1 MRPDEGVL
9 VSYENNNWLV
19 TETGRHDIDLS
30 DRALTSAVGIPV
42 TSKATPISEGLF
54 NALPN
59 AGPWRLPDIPRFGEP
74 NTVGLPPNLVIGA
87 VFKALTEDGEQHFV
101 VLPDGVARINGT
113 TAAALRATN
122 SFGLISPP
130 SVEASVV
137 ARIAEQVFASPL
149 PDEPLEILLRE
160 DAPTLCWAWQREPG
174 DQAPKT
180 TVITGRHLP
189 IAPSALTTGIDQ
201 IGGDATVYIDGGKYI
216 RLQSPDP
223 RYGESLYYIDPQGVR
238 YGLPDEKTGGTLGLN
253 APVTAPWQVV
263 SLLVDGPV
271 LSKQAALVEHDTL
284 PADPNPRKIAD
295 GNAAQTR
302 DGQHRRRRMT
312 TKKFTPIIKRGPRLT
327 PGEINVTPPDDLGV
341 EIPPSGIQKALPW
354 VMGGGMLGMIVIM
367 IFTGIRQLSP
377 YMLMMPLMMV
387 MATVGFMAG
396 GGPGGKRVPE
406 INADRKEY
414 LRYLAGLRTRV
425 TSSAAAQVTFFNYHA
440 PHPDDLLS
448 IIGTN
453 RQWSRP
459 ANADFY
465 AAVRIGLGAEPAV
478 DRLLKP
484 AVGGELAGPQ
494 GAPQPH
500 LEPVSHM
507 WVTKFL
513 RTHGLI
519 HDCPKLVQLRTFPT
533 IAVGGEP
540 DGAAGLL
547 TAMICHLAVFHPPDL
562 LQIRVLT
569 DNPEDPNWAWLKWL
583 PHVQHQTD
591 TDAAGPTRLVFTR
604 PDGLSDLTARGPH
617 TPDATPSGPYV
628 VVIDLSGG
636 KAGFPVDGRAGV
648 TVITLGNHRGSAY
661 RIRVD
666 ADGTADDRLPN
677 QTFRLVTS
685 VSDRMSPE
693 QATRVARKLAGWSIT
708 GTIIDKSVRVQK
720 KVATEWHQ
728 LVGAQAI
735 EEVTPSR
742 WRMFTDTDRDRLRI
756 PFGHELKTGDIMYLD
771 IKEGAEFGAGPHGM
785 LIGTTGS
792 GKSEFLRTLI
802 LSLAATHH
810 PDQVNLLLTDFKG
823 GSTFLGMEKLP
834 HTAAVVTN
842 MEEEAELV
850 SRMGE
855 VLTGELD
862 RRQSILRQAGIQV
875 GAAGALSGVAEYEK
889 HRERGADLPPLPTL
903 FVVVDEFAEL
913 LQNHPDFIALFDRI
927 CRVGR
932 SLRVHLLLA
941 TQSLNTGGV
950 RIDKL
955 EPNLTYRIAL
965 RTTSSAE
972 SKAVIGTPE
981 AQYITNK
988 ESGVGFLR
996 VGMEDPVKFHS
1007 VYTGVNYVPTAP
1019 VQEDG
1024 EVKPRSQGPDG
1035 LRIHQFTAA
1044 PIFDTAVTS

>member
-1 MRPDEGVL
+1 
-9 VSYENNNWLV
+9 
-19 TETGRHDIDLS
+19 
-30 DRALTSAVGIPV
+30 
-42 TSKATPISEGLF
+42 
-54 NALPN
+54 
-59 AGPWRLPDIPRFGEP
+59 
-74 NTVGLPPNLVIGA
+74 
-87 VFKALTEDGEQHFV
+87 
-101 VLPDGVARINGT
+101 
-113 TAAALRATN
+113 
-122 SFGLISPP
+122 
-130 SVEASVV
+130 
-137 ARIAEQVFASPL
+137 
-149 PDEPLEILLRE
+149 
-160 DAPTLCWAWQREPG
+160 
-174 DQAPKT
+174 
-180 TVITGRHLP
+180 
-189 IAPSALTTGIDQ
+189 
-201 IGGDATVYIDGGKYI
+201 
-216 RLQSPDP
+216 
-223 RYGESLYYIDPQGVR
+223 
-238 YGLPDEKTGGTLGLN
+238 
-253 APVTAPWQVV
+253 
-263 SLLVDGPV
+263 
-271 LSKQAALVEHDTL
+271 
-284 PADPNPRKIAD
+284 
-295 GNAAQTR
+295 
-302 DGQHRRRRMT
+302 MT

-341 EIPPSGIQKALPW
+341 EIPPSGMQKALPW
-354 VMGGGMLGMIVIM
+354 VMGGGMLGMIAIM

-465 AAVRIGLGAEPAV
+465 AATRIGLGAEPAV

-533 IAVGGEP
+533 IAVGGDP
-540 DGAAGLL
+540 DGAAGPADGDDLSPRGVPSAGPAADPGAHRQPRGSEL
-547 TAMICHLAVFHPPDL
+547 GVAQVVAARAAPDRHRCRRPDPSGVHPA
-562 LQIRVLT
+562 RR
-569 DNPEDPNWAWLKWL
+569 PERSDRPRPAHRRRRRRAARTSSSSTS
-583 PHVQHQTD
+583 P
-591 TDAAGPTRLVFTR
+591 AAGPDSRSTAGPASPSSRSVITAGRRTGSGWTPTAPPTTGCPTRRSAWWPRCR
-604 PDGLSDLTARGPH
+604 PDDTGAGRRASPASWPAGRSPGRSSTRACGYRRRSP
-617 TPDATPSGPYV
+617 PSG
-628 VVIDLSGG
+628 
-636 KAGFPVDGRAGV
+636 
-648 TVITLGNHRGSAY
+648 
-661 RIRVD
+661 
-666 ADGTADDRLPN
+666 
-677 QTFRLVTS
+677 
-685 VSDRMSPE
+685 
-693 QATRVARKLAGWSIT
+693 TR
-708 GTIIDKSVRVQK
+708 
-720 KVATEWHQ
+720 
-728 LVGAQAI
+728 LVGAQTI

-756 PFGHELKTGDIMYLD
+756 PFGHELKTGDIMHLD

-996 VGMEDPVKFHS
+996 VGMEDPVKFQS
-1007 VYTGVNYVPTAP
+1007 VYTGNQLRAARCSRRRTATSSRGTPAPKPQSCAIRP
-1019 VQEDG
+1019 VHGGARSCDASG
-1024 EVKPRSQGPDG
+1024 DRGMTHRIRTAGAARGRPRPADH
-1035 LRIHQFTAA
+1035 R
-1044 PIFDTAVTS
+1044 

>member
-1 MRPDEGVL
+1 
-9 VSYENNNWLV
+9 
-19 TETGRHDIDLS
+19 
-30 DRALTSAVGIPV
+30 
-42 TSKATPISEGLF
+42 
-54 NALPN
+54 
-59 AGPWRLPDIPRFGEP
+59 
-74 NTVGLPPNLVIGA
+74 
-87 VFKALTEDGEQHFV
+87 
-101 VLPDGVARINGT
+101 
-113 TAAALRATN
+113 
-122 SFGLISPP
+122 
-130 SVEASVV
+130 
-137 ARIAEQVFASPL
+137 
-149 PDEPLEILLRE
+149 
-160 DAPTLCWAWQREPG
+160 
-174 DQAPKT
+174 
-180 TVITGRHLP
+180 
-189 IAPSALTTGIDQ
+189 
-201 IGGDATVYIDGGKYI
+201 
-216 RLQSPDP
+216 
-223 RYGESLYYIDPQGVR
+223 
-238 YGLPDEKTGGTLGLN
+238 
-253 APVTAPWQVV
+253 
-263 SLLVDGPV
+263 
-271 LSKQAALVEHDTL
+271 
-284 PADPNPRKIAD
+284 
-295 GNAAQTR
+295 
-302 DGQHRRRRMT
+302 MT
-312 TKKFTPIIKRGPRLT
+312 TRKFTPIIKRGPRLT

-341 EIPPSGIQKALPW
+341 EIPPSGVQKILPY
-354 VMGGGMLGMIVIM
+354 VMGGGMLGMIAIM

-387 MATVGFMAG
+387 MGTVGFMAG
-396 GGPGGKRVPE
+396 GGPSGKKVPE

-425 TSSAAAQVTFFNYHA
+425 TSSAAAQVAFFNYHA

-448 IIGTN
+448 IIGSN
-453 RQWSRP
+453 RQWSR
-459 ANADFY
+459 ASNADFF
-465 AAVRIGLGAEPAV
+465 AAARIGTGMEAAV

-484 AVGGELAGPQ
+484 NVGGELAGPQ
-494 GAPQPH
+494 AAPQPH

-519 HDCPKLVQLRTFPT
+519 HDCPKLVQLRTFAT
-533 IAVGGEP
+533 IAVGGDLP
-540 DGAAGLL
+540 GAAALL
-547 TAMICHLAVFHPPDL
+547 RAMICHLAVFHPPDL

-569 DNPEDPNWAWLKWL
+569 DDPEDPDWAWLKWL
-583 PHVQHQTD
+583 PHVQHQAD
-591 TDAAGPTRLVFTR
+591 TDAAGAIRLVFTR

-617 TPDATPSGPYV
+617 SADSAPAGPYV
-628 VVIDLSGG
+628 VVIDLTGG
-636 KAGFPVDGRAGV
+636 RAGFPVDGRAGV
-648 TVITLGNHRGSAY
+648 TVITLGNHRSAY
-661 RIRVD
+661 RIRVA

-677 QTFRLVTS
+677 LNFRLVTS
-685 VSDRMSPE
+685 TSDRMTPG
-693 QATRVARKLAGWSIT
+693 QAARIARKLAGWSIT
-708 GTIIDKSVRVQK
+708 GTIIDKTTRVQK

-728 LVGAQAI
+728 LVGAQSV
-735 EEVTPSR
+735 EEVTPNR
-742 WRMFTDTDRDRLRI
+742 WRMFTDLDRDRLRI
-756 PFGHELKTGDIMYLD
+756 PFGHELKTGEIQYLD

-855 VLTGELD
+855 VLSGELD

-889 HRERGADLPPLPTL
+889 HRERGADLAPLPTL

-913 LQNHPDFIALFDRI
+913 LQNHPDFIQLFDRI

-981 AQYITNK
+981 AQYITNA

-996 VGMEDPVKFHS
+996 VGMEDPVKFRS
-1007 VYTGVNYVPTAP
+1007 VFTGTNYVPPSLDSDVVATPKHTAQSP
-1019 VQEDG
+1019 M
-1024 EVKPRSQGPDG
+1024 
-1035 LRIHQFTAA
+1035 RIRPFTAT
-1044 PIFDTAVTS
+1044 PIPEPVI

>member
-1 MRPDEGVL
+1 
-9 VSYENNNWLV
+9 
-19 TETGRHDIDLS
+19 
-30 DRALTSAVGIPV
+30 
-42 TSKATPISEGLF
+42 
-54 NALPN
+54 
-59 AGPWRLPDIPRFGEP
+59 
-74 NTVGLPPNLVIGA
+74 
-87 VFKALTEDGEQHFV
+87 
-101 VLPDGVARINGT
+101 
-113 TAAALRATN
+113 
-122 SFGLISPP
+122 
-130 SVEASVV
+130 
-137 ARIAEQVFASPL
+137 
-149 PDEPLEILLRE
+149 
-160 DAPTLCWAWQREPG
+160 
-174 DQAPKT
+174 
-180 TVITGRHLP
+180 
-189 IAPSALTTGIDQ
+189 
-201 IGGDATVYIDGGKYI
+201 
-216 RLQSPDP
+216 
-223 RYGESLYYIDPQGVR
+223 
-238 YGLPDEKTGGTLGLN
+238 
-253 APVTAPWQVV
+253 
-263 SLLVDGPV
+263 
-271 LSKQAALVEHDTL
+271 
-284 PADPNPRKIAD
+284 
-295 GNAAQTR
+295 
-302 DGQHRRRRMT
+302 MT
-312 TKKFTPIIKRGPRLT
+312 TRKFTPTIKRGPRLT
-327 PGEINVTPPDDLGV
+327 PGEINVVPPDDLGV

-354 VMGGGMLGMIVIM
+354 VMGGGMLGMIAIM
-367 IFTGIRQLSP
+367 IFTGVRQLSP
-377 YMLMMPLMMV
+377 YMLMMPLMMI

-414 LRYLAGLRTRV
+414 LRYLMGLRTRV
-425 TSSAAAQVTFFNYHA
+425 TASAAAQVTFFNYHA
-440 PHPDDLLS
+440 PHPGDLLS
-448 IIGTN
+448 IVGTH
-453 RQWSRP
+453 RQWSRA
-459 ANADFY
+459 ANSDFY
-465 AAVRIGLGAEPAV
+465 AATRIGIGAEPAV

-484 AVGGELAGPQ
+484 AGGELIGPDA
-494 GAPQPH
+494 APQPH

-519 HDCPKLVQLRTFPT
+519 HDCPKLVLLRTFPT
-533 IAVGGEP
+533 IAIGGDP
-540 DGAAGLL
+540 RGAAALL
-547 TAMICHLAVFHPPDL
+547 RAVICHLAVFHPPDL

-569 DNPEDPNWAWLKWL
+569 DNPEDPEWSWIKWL
-583 PHVQHQTD
+583 PHVQHRTD
-591 TDAAGPTRLVFTR
+591 TDAAGTTRLIFTR
-604 PDGLSDLTARGPH
+604 TEGLSDLAARGPH
-617 TPDATPSGPYV
+617 TPDASPGGPYV
-628 VVIDLSGG
+628 VVVDLTNGR
-636 KAGFPVDGRAGV
+636 AGFPIDGRAGV
-648 TVITLGNHRGSAY
+648 AVITLGNHRSAY
-661 RIRVD
+661 RIRVNE
-666 ADGTADDRLPN
+666 DGSAEDRLPN
-677 QTFRLVTS
+677 QQFRLVTS
-685 VSDRMSPE
+685 VSDGMSPQ
-693 QATRVARKLAGWSIT
+693 QAARVARKLAGWSIT
-708 GTIIDKSVRVQK
+708 GTIIDKNTRVQK

-728 LVGAQAI
+728 LVGANSV
-735 EEVTPSR
+735 EEVTPGR

-756 PFGHELKTGDIMYLD
+756 PFGHELKTGDVMCLD

-855 VLTGELD
+855 VLSGELD
-862 RRQSILRQAGIQV
+862 RRQSILRQAGMQV

-1007 VYTGVNYVPTAP
+1007 CFTGVNYVGSDERSTEQEQVTPTARP
-1019 VQEDG
+1019 GQ
-1024 EVKPRSQGPDG
+1024 RM
-1035 LRIHQFTAA
+1035 RIHRFTAA
-1044 PIFDTAVTS
+1044 PIGDSAGVS

>member
-1 MRPDEGVL
+1 
-9 VSYENNNWLV
+9 
-19 TETGRHDIDLS
+19 
-30 DRALTSAVGIPV
+30 
-42 TSKATPISEGLF
+42 
-54 NALPN
+54 
-59 AGPWRLPDIPRFGEP
+59 
-74 NTVGLPPNLVIGA
+74 
-87 VFKALTEDGEQHFV
+87 
-101 VLPDGVARINGT
+101 
-113 TAAALRATN
+113 
-122 SFGLISPP
+122 
-130 SVEASVV
+130 
-137 ARIAEQVFASPL
+137 
-149 PDEPLEILLRE
+149 
-160 DAPTLCWAWQREPG
+160 
-174 DQAPKT
+174 
-180 TVITGRHLP
+180 
-189 IAPSALTTGIDQ
+189 
-201 IGGDATVYIDGGKYI
+201 
-216 RLQSPDP
+216 
-223 RYGESLYYIDPQGVR
+223 
-238 YGLPDEKTGGTLGLN
+238 
-253 APVTAPWQVV
+253 
-263 SLLVDGPV
+263 
-271 LSKQAALVEHDTL
+271 
-284 PADPNPRKIAD
+284 
-295 GNAAQTR
+295 
-302 DGQHRRRRMT
+302 MT
-312 TKKFTPIIKRGPRLT
+312 TRKFTPIIKRGPRLT

-354 VMGGGMLGMIVIM
+354 VMGGGIVGMLAIM
-367 IFTGIRQLSP
+367 LFTGIRQLSP

-414 LRYLAGLRTRV
+414 LRYLSGLRTRV
-425 TSSAAAQVTFFNYHA
+425 TASASAQVAFFNYYA

-453 RQWSRP
+453 RQWSRQT
-459 ANADFY
+459 NADFY
-465 AAVRIGLGAEPAV
+465 GATRVGLGSEPAV

-494 GAPQPH
+494 AAPQPH

-513 RTHGLI
+513 RTHGLV

-533 IAVGGEP
+533 IAVGGDPE
-540 DGAAGLL
+540 GAAGLL

-569 DNPEDPNWAWLKWL
+569 ENPEDPNWAWLKWL
-583 PHVQHQTD
+583 PHVQHQTEA
-591 TDAAGPTRLVFTR
+591 DAAGATRLVFTR
-604 PDGLSDLTARGPH
+604 SDGLADLTARGPH
-617 TPDATPSGPYV
+617 TADAMPTGPYV
-628 VVIDLSGG
+628 VVVDLTGG
-636 KAGFPVDGRAGV
+636 GAGFPVDGRAGV
-648 TVITLGNHRGSAY
+648 TVLTLGNHKSAY
-661 RIRVD
+661 RIRVA

-677 QTFRLVTS
+677 MSFRLVTNT
-685 VSDRMSPE
+685 VDRMTPS
-693 QATRVARKLAGWSIT
+693 QAGRIARKLAGWSIT
-708 GTIIDKSVRVQK
+708 GTIIDKSTRVQK

-728 LVGAQAI
+728 IVGAQTI
-735 EEVTPSR
+735 EDVTPNR
-742 WRMFTDTDRDRLRI
+742 WRMFTDTDRDRLKV

-850 SRMGE
+850 GRMGE

-862 RRQSILRQAGIQV
+862 RRQSILRQAGVQI

-889 HRERGADLPPLPTL
+889 FRERGADLPPLPTL

-913 LQNHPDFIALFDRI
+913 LQNHPDFIQLFDRI

-941 TQSLNTGGV
+941 TQSLNTGGA

-988 ESGVGFLR
+988 ETGVGFLR
-996 VGMEDPVKFHS
+996 VGMEDPVKFQT
-1007 VYTGVNYVPTAP
+1007 VYTGTPYVPTDPNAGQDVAAP
-1019 VQEDG
+1019 
-1024 EVKPRSQGPDG
+1024 KPVAQRI
-1035 LRIHQFTAA
+1035 RIHQFTAA
-1044 PIFDTAVTS
+1044 PIAEAVPQ

>member
-1 MRPDEGVL
+1 
-9 VSYENNNWLV
+9 
-19 TETGRHDIDLS
+19 
-30 DRALTSAVGIPV
+30 
-42 TSKATPISEGLF
+42 
-54 NALPN
+54 
-59 AGPWRLPDIPRFGEP
+59 
-74 NTVGLPPNLVIGA
+74 
-87 VFKALTEDGEQHFV
+87 
-101 VLPDGVARINGT
+101 
-113 TAAALRATN
+113 
-122 SFGLISPP
+122 
-130 SVEASVV
+130 
-137 ARIAEQVFASPL
+137 
-149 PDEPLEILLRE
+149 
-160 DAPTLCWAWQREPG
+160 
-174 DQAPKT
+174 
-180 TVITGRHLP
+180 
-189 IAPSALTTGIDQ
+189 
-201 IGGDATVYIDGGKYI
+201 
-216 RLQSPDP
+216 
-223 RYGESLYYIDPQGVR
+223 
-238 YGLPDEKTGGTLGLN
+238 
-253 APVTAPWQVV
+253 
-263 SLLVDGPV
+263 
-271 LSKQAALVEHDTL
+271 
-284 PADPNPRKIAD
+284 
-295 GNAAQTR
+295 
-302 DGQHRRRRMT
+302 MT
-312 TKKFTPIIKRGPRLT
+312 TKKFTPTIRRGPRLT
-327 PGEINVTPPDDLGV
+327 PGEINVTPPDDLGI
-341 EIPPSGIQKALPW
+341 EIPPSGLQKALPY
-354 VMGGGMLGMIVIM
+354 VMGGGMLGMLAIM

-387 MATVGFMAG
+387 MGTVGFMAG
-396 GGPGGKRVPE
+396 GGPGGKKVPE

-414 LRYLAGLRTRV
+414 LRYLAGLRSRV
-425 TSSAAAQVTFFNYHA
+425 TTSATAQVAFFGYHA
-440 PHPDDLLS
+440 PHPGDLLS
-448 IIGTN
+448 LVGTN

-459 ANADFY
+459 ANGDFF
-465 AAVRIGLGAEPAV
+465 AATRIGIGAEPAV

-494 GAPQPH
+494 GAPQAH

-507 WVTKFL
+507 WLIKFL

-519 HDCPKLVQLRTFPT
+519 HDCPKLVQLRTFST
-533 IAVGGEP
+533 IAVGGDAER
-540 DGAAGLL
+540 AAGLL
-547 TAMICHLAVFHPPDL
+547 TAMLCHLAVLHPPDL

-569 DNPEDPNWAWLKWL
+569 DTPEDPTWAWLKWL
-583 PHVQHQTD
+583 PHAQHQTD
-591 TDAAGPTRLVFTR
+591 TDVAGPTRLVFTR

-617 TPDATPSGPYV
+617 TADAAPAGAYV
-628 VVIDLSGG
+628 VVVDLTGG
-636 KAGFPVDGRAGV
+636 RAGFPVDGRAGV

-661 RIRVD
+661 KIKVD
-666 ADGTADDRLPN
+666 ADGSAEDKLAQQGWRQVVRMADSMTPA
-677 QTFRLVTS
+677 
-685 VSDRMSPE
+685 
-693 QATRVARKLAGWSIT
+693 QANRIARKLAGWSIT
-708 GTIIDKSVRVQK
+708 GTIIDKTTRVQK

-728 LVGAQAI
+728 LVGAQTV
-735 EEVTPSR
+735 EEVTPAR
-742 WRMFTDTDRDRLRI
+742 WRMFTDLDRDRLRI
-756 PFGHELKTGDIMYLD
+756 PFGHELKTGDIMHLD

-823 GSTFLGMEKLP
+823 GSTFLGTEKLP

-889 HRERGADLPPLPTL
+889 HRERGADLAPLPTL

-913 LQNHPDFIALFDRI
+913 LQNHPDFIQLFDRI

-1007 VYTGVNYVPTAP
+1007 VYTGTNYVPTVLEGVDDSAP
-1019 VQEDG
+1019 RVQPKRQ
-1024 EVKPRSQGPDG
+1024 VV
-1035 LRIHQFTAA
+1035 RIQPFTAA
-1044 PIFDTAVTS
+1044 PLLDAGASS

>member
-1 MRPDEGVL
+1 
-9 VSYENNNWLV
+9 
-19 TETGRHDIDLS
+19 
-30 DRALTSAVGIPV
+30 
-42 TSKATPISEGLF
+42 
-54 NALPN
+54 
-59 AGPWRLPDIPRFGEP
+59 
-74 NTVGLPPNLVIGA
+74 
-87 VFKALTEDGEQHFV
+87 
-101 VLPDGVARINGT
+101 
-113 TAAALRATN
+113 
-122 SFGLISPP
+122 
-130 SVEASVV
+130 
-137 ARIAEQVFASPL
+137 
-149 PDEPLEILLRE
+149 
-160 DAPTLCWAWQREPG
+160 
-174 DQAPKT
+174 
-180 TVITGRHLP
+180 
-189 IAPSALTTGIDQ
+189 
-201 IGGDATVYIDGGKYI
+201 
-216 RLQSPDP
+216 
-223 RYGESLYYIDPQGVR
+223 
-238 YGLPDEKTGGTLGLN
+238 
-253 APVTAPWQVV
+253 
-263 SLLVDGPV
+263 
-271 LSKQAALVEHDTL
+271 
-284 PADPNPRKIAD
+284 
-295 GNAAQTR
+295 
-302 DGQHRRRRMT
+302 
-312 TKKFTPIIKRGPRLT
+312 
-327 PGEINVTPPDDLGV
+327 
-341 EIPPSGIQKALPW
+341 
-354 VMGGGMLGMIVIM
+354 
-367 IFTGIRQLSP
+367 
-377 YMLMMPLMMV
+377 
-387 MATVGFMAG
+387 
-396 GGPGGKRVPE
+396 
-406 INADRKEY
+406 
-414 LRYLAGLRTRV
+414 
-425 TSSAAAQVTFFNYHA
+425 
-440 PHPDDLLS
+440 
-448 IIGTN
+448 
-453 RQWSRP
+453 
-459 ANADFY
+459 
-465 AAVRIGLGAEPAV
+465 
-478 DRLLKP
+478 
-484 AVGGELAGPQ
+484 
-494 GAPQPH
+494 
-500 LEPVSHM
+500 
-507 WVTKFL
+507 
-513 RTHGLI
+513 
-519 HDCPKLVQLRTFPT
+519 
-533 IAVGGEP
+533 
-540 DGAAGLL
+540 
-547 TAMICHLAVFHPPDL
+547 MICHLAVFHPPDL

-591 TDAAGPTRLVFTR
+591 TDAAGATRLVFTR

-617 TPDATPSGPYV
+617 TADSAPSGPYV
-628 VVIDLSGG
+628 VVIDLTGG
-636 KAGFPVDGRAGV
+636 RAGFPVDGRAGV

-666 ADGTADDRLPN
+666 ADGSADDRLPN
-677 QTFRLVTS
+677 QTFRLVTTAA
-685 VSDRMSPE
+685 DRMTPA

-728 LVGAQAI
+728 LVGAQTV

-756 PFGHELKTGDIMYLD
+756 PFGHELKTGDIMHLD

-862 RRQSILRQAGIQV
+862 RRQSILRQAGMQV

-913 LQNHPDFIALFDRI
+913 LQNHPDFIGLFDRI

-1007 VYTGVNYVPTAP
+1007 VYTGVNYVPSRRAIRTTARSSP
-1019 VQEDG
+1019 RTHGAESSCG
-1024 EVKPRSQGPDG
+1024 SASSRRPRSID
-1035 LRIHQFTAA
+1035 A
-1044 PIFDTAVTS
+1044 TAVTSSMTTCRIRTACAARGRPRPADHRRDPRVPNVVAAVDRSDAGQRTRRARPPAAAAAVRPGNHGRAASAPPGSLGHRRVGGRRQHRRRRRPADRQVDVPADAGAVGRGHAHPEAGSVLLRRPRRRRPDVPRGPAARRRRRDPFRTRPGQPRRRRNESRSAPT

>member
-1 MRPDEGVL
+1 
-9 VSYENNNWLV
+9 
-19 TETGRHDIDLS
+19 
-30 DRALTSAVGIPV
+30 
-42 TSKATPISEGLF
+42 
-54 NALPN
+54 
-59 AGPWRLPDIPRFGEP
+59 
-74 NTVGLPPNLVIGA
+74 
-87 VFKALTEDGEQHFV
+87 
-101 VLPDGVARINGT
+101 
-113 TAAALRATN
+113 
-122 SFGLISPP
+122 
-130 SVEASVV
+130 
-137 ARIAEQVFASPL
+137 
-149 PDEPLEILLRE
+149 
-160 DAPTLCWAWQREPG
+160 
-174 DQAPKT
+174 
-180 TVITGRHLP
+180 
-189 IAPSALTTGIDQ
+189 
-201 IGGDATVYIDGGKYI
+201 
-216 RLQSPDP
+216 
-223 RYGESLYYIDPQGVR
+223 
-238 YGLPDEKTGGTLGLN
+238 
-253 APVTAPWQVV
+253 
-263 SLLVDGPV
+263 
-271 LSKQAALVEHDTL
+271 
-284 PADPNPRKIAD
+284 
-295 GNAAQTR
+295 
-302 DGQHRRRRMT
+302 MT
-312 TKKFTPIIKRGPRLT
+312 TKKFTPTIKRGPRLT
-327 PGEINVTPPDDLGV
+327 PGEITVTPPDDLGV
-341 EIPPSGIQKALPW
+341 EIPASGIQRALPW
-354 VMGGGMLGMIVIM
+354 VMGGCMLGMISIM
-367 IFTGIRQLSP
+367 IFTGVRQLSP

-387 MATVGFMAG
+387 MGTVGFMAG
-396 GGPGGKRVPE
+396 GGSGGKKVPE

-448 IIGTN
+448 IIGTS
-453 RQWSRP
+453 RQWSRQS
-459 ANADFY
+459 ASDFY
-465 AAVRIGLGAEPAV
+465 AATRIGLGAEAAV

-484 AVGGELAGPQ
+484 SVTGDLAGPQ
-494 GAPQPH
+494 AAPQPH

-519 HDCPKLVQLRTFPT
+519 HDCPKLLQLRTFST
-533 IAVGGEP
+533 IAIGGDEE
-540 DGAAGLL
+540 GSAGLL

-562 LQIRVLT
+562 LQMRVLI
-569 DNPEDPNWAWLKWL
+569 DNPEDPKWSWLKWL
-583 PHVQHQTD
+583 PHVQHQSD
-591 TDAAGPTRLVFTR
+591 TDAAGPTRMVFTR

-617 TPDATPSGPYV
+617 TPDAAPSGPYV
-628 VVIDLSGG
+628 VVIDLTGG
-636 KAGFPVDGRAGV
+636 RAGFPVDGRAGV
-648 TVITLGNHRGSAY
+648 TVLTLGNHRGSMY
-661 RIRVD
+661 RIRVA
-666 ADGTADDRLPN
+666 ADGTADDKLPN
-677 QTFRLVTS
+677 LAWRLITTS
-685 VSDRMSPE
+685 TDAMTPA
-693 QATRVARKLAGWSIT
+693 QAGRVARKLAGWSIT
-708 GTIIDKSVRVQK
+708 GTIIDKNVRVQK

-728 LVGAQAI
+728 LVGAQTI
-735 EEVTPSR
+735 EEVTPAR
-742 WRMFTDTDRDRLRI
+742 WRMYTDTDRDRLRI
-756 PFGHELKTGDIMYLD
+756 PFGHELKSGDIMYLD

-889 HRERGADLPPLPTL
+889 HRERGADLAPLPTL

-913 LQNHPDFIALFDRI
+913 LQNHPDFIGLFDRI

-1007 VYTGVNYVPTAP
+1007 VYTGTPYAPTAP
-1019 VQEDG
+1019 KQDDG
-1024 EVKPRSQGPDG
+1024 EVKPRAAAQNG
-1035 LRIHQFTAA
+1035 LRIHRFTAA
-1044 PIFDTAVTS
+1044 PVLDATAVTS

>member
-1 MRPDEGVL
+1 
-9 VSYENNNWLV
+9 
-19 TETGRHDIDLS
+19 
-30 DRALTSAVGIPV
+30 
-42 TSKATPISEGLF
+42 
-54 NALPN
+54 
-59 AGPWRLPDIPRFGEP
+59 
-74 NTVGLPPNLVIGA
+74 
-87 VFKALTEDGEQHFV
+87 
-101 VLPDGVARINGT
+101 
-113 TAAALRATN
+113 
-122 SFGLISPP
+122 
-130 SVEASVV
+130 
-137 ARIAEQVFASPL
+137 
-149 PDEPLEILLRE
+149 
-160 DAPTLCWAWQREPG
+160 
-174 DQAPKT
+174 
-180 TVITGRHLP
+180 
-189 IAPSALTTGIDQ
+189 
-201 IGGDATVYIDGGKYI
+201 
-216 RLQSPDP
+216 
-223 RYGESLYYIDPQGVR
+223 
-238 YGLPDEKTGGTLGLN
+238 
-253 APVTAPWQVV
+253 
-263 SLLVDGPV
+263 
-271 LSKQAALVEHDTL
+271 
-284 PADPNPRKIAD
+284 
-295 GNAAQTR
+295 
-302 DGQHRRRRMT
+302 MT
-312 TKKFTPIIKRGPRLT
+312 TRKFTPIIKRGPRLS
-327 PGEINVTPPDDLGV
+327 PGEINVTPPDDLGI
-341 EIPPSGIQKALPW
+341 EIPPSGIQKVLPY
-354 VMGGGMLGMIVIM
+354 VMGGGMVGMIAIM

-387 MATVGFMAG
+387 MGTVGFMAG
-396 GGPGGKRVPE
+396 GGPGGKKVPE

-425 TSSAAAQVTFFNYHA
+425 TASAAAQVTFYNYHA

-453 RQWSRP
+453 RQWSRTS
-459 ANADFY
+459 NADFY
-465 AAVRIGLGAEPAV
+465 AATRIGTGSEAAV

-484 AVGGELAGPQ
+484 SAGSDLAGPQ
-494 GAPQPH
+494 AAPQPH

-507 WVTKFL
+507 WLTKFL

-533 IAVGGEP
+533 IAIGG
-540 DGAAGLL
+540 DTAGSAGLL
-547 TAMICHLAVFHPPDL
+547 AAMICHLAVFHPPDL

-569 DNPEDPNWAWLKWL
+569 DNPEDPDWAWLKWL

-591 TDAAGPTRLVFTR
+591 TDAAGATRLVFTR
-604 PDGLSDLTARGPH
+604 TDGLADLTARGPH
-617 TPDATPSGPYV
+617 TADSAPSGPYV
-628 VVIDLSGG
+628 VVIDLTGG
-636 KAGFPVDGRAGV
+636 RAGFPVDGRAGV
-648 TVITLGNHRGSAY
+648 TVITLGNHRSSY
-661 RIRVD
+661 RVRVD

-677 QTFRLVTS
+677 LNFRLVTS
-685 VSDRMSPE
+685 TTDGMTPT
-693 QATRVARKLAGWSIT
+693 QAGRIARKLAGWSIT
-708 GTIIDKSVRVQK
+708 GTIIDKSTRVQK
-720 KVATEWHQ
+720 KVSTEWHQ
-728 LVGAQAI
+728 LVGAQTV
-735 EEVTPSR
+735 EEVTPNR
-742 WRMFTDTDRDRLRI
+742 WRMYTDLDRDRLRI
-756 PFGHELKTGDIMYLD
+756 PFGHELKTGEIQYLD

-855 VLTGELD
+855 VLSGELD

-913 LQNHPDFIALFDRI
+913 LQNHPDFIQLFDRI

-1007 VYTGVNYVPTAP
+1007 VYTGTNYVPPAVDSDLGDSTPKHAAQSP
-1019 VQEDG
+1019 
-1024 EVKPRSQGPDG
+1024 
-1035 LRIHQFTAA
+1035 LRIRPFTASPVA
-1044 PIFDTAVTS
+1044 EAMTV

>member
-1 MRPDEGVL
+1 
-9 VSYENNNWLV
+9 
-19 TETGRHDIDLS
+19 
-30 DRALTSAVGIPV
+30 
-42 TSKATPISEGLF
+42 
-54 NALPN
+54 
-59 AGPWRLPDIPRFGEP
+59 
-74 NTVGLPPNLVIGA
+74 
-87 VFKALTEDGEQHFV
+87 
-101 VLPDGVARINGT
+101 
-113 TAAALRATN
+113 
-122 SFGLISPP
+122 
-130 SVEASVV
+130 
-137 ARIAEQVFASPL
+137 
-149 PDEPLEILLRE
+149 
-160 DAPTLCWAWQREPG
+160 
-174 DQAPKT
+174 
-180 TVITGRHLP
+180 
-189 IAPSALTTGIDQ
+189 
-201 IGGDATVYIDGGKYI
+201 
-216 RLQSPDP
+216 
-223 RYGESLYYIDPQGVR
+223 
-238 YGLPDEKTGGTLGLN
+238 
-253 APVTAPWQVV
+253 
-263 SLLVDGPV
+263 
-271 LSKQAALVEHDTL
+271 
-284 PADPNPRKIAD
+284 
-295 GNAAQTR
+295 
-302 DGQHRRRRMT
+302 MT

-341 EIPPSGIQKALPW
+341 DIPASGIQKALPY
-354 VMGGGMLGMIVIM
+354 VMGGGMLGMIGIM
-367 IFTGIRQLSP
+367 IFTGVRQLSP

-387 MATVGFMAG
+387 MGTVGFMAG
-396 GGPGGKRVPE
+396 GGPGGKKVPE

-425 TSSAAAQVTFFNYHA
+425 TSSAAAQVAFYNHHA
-440 PHPDDLLS
+440 PHPEDLLS

-453 RQWSRP
+453 RQWSRTS
-459 ANADFY
+459 NVDFY
-465 AAVRIGLGAEPAV
+465 AATRIGTGSEAAV

-484 AVGGELAGPQ
+484 NVGGELAGPQ
-494 GAPQPH
+494 AAPQPH

-519 HDCPKLVQLRTFPT
+519 HDCPKLVQLRTFAT
-533 IAVGGEP
+533 VAIGGDL
-540 DGAAGLL
+540 DGAKGLL
-547 TAMICHLAVFHPPDL
+547 AAMVCHLAVFHPPDI

-569 DNPEDPNWAWLKWL
+569 DNPEDPEWAWLKWL

-591 TDAAGPTRLVFTR
+591 TDAAGPRRLVFTR
-604 PDGLSDLTARGPH
+604 PDGLADLTARGPH
-617 TPDATPSGPYV
+617 TADSAPSGPYV
-628 VVIDLSGG
+628 IVVDLTGG
-636 KAGFPVDGRAGV
+636 RAGFPKDGRAGV
-648 TVITLGNHRGSAY
+648 TVITLGNHRSVY
-661 RIRVD
+661 RIKVD
-666 ADGTADDRLPN
+666 ADGTAEDRLPN
-677 QTFRLVTS
+677 LNFRLVTS
-685 VSDRMSPE
+685 SSDRLTPA
-693 QATRVARKLAGWSIT
+693 QAGRIARKLAGWSIT
-708 GTIIDKSVRVQK
+708 GTIIDKNTRVQK

-728 LVGAQAI
+728 LVGAQTV

-742 WRMFTDTDRDRLRI
+742 WRMFTDLDTDRLRI

-855 VLTGELD
+855 VLSGELD

-913 LQNHPDFIALFDRI
+913 LQNHPDFIQLFDRI

-996 VGMEDPVKFHS
+996 VGMEDPVKFQS
-1007 VYTGVNYVPTAP
+1007 VFTGTNYVPPSLDSGLEMAPKHTAQSP
-1019 VQEDG
+1019 
-1024 EVKPRSQGPDG
+1024 
-1035 LRIHQFTAA
+1035 LRIRPFTAA
-1044 PIFDTAVTS
+1044 PIAEVVVGVEQ

>member
-1 MRPDEGVL
+1 
-9 VSYENNNWLV
+9 
-19 TETGRHDIDLS
+19 
-30 DRALTSAVGIPV
+30 
-42 TSKATPISEGLF
+42 
-54 NALPN
+54 
-59 AGPWRLPDIPRFGEP
+59 
-74 NTVGLPPNLVIGA
+74 
-87 VFKALTEDGEQHFV
+87 
-101 VLPDGVARINGT
+101 
-113 TAAALRATN
+113 
-122 SFGLISPP
+122 
-130 SVEASVV
+130 
-137 ARIAEQVFASPL
+137 
-149 PDEPLEILLRE
+149 
-160 DAPTLCWAWQREPG
+160 
-174 DQAPKT
+174 
-180 TVITGRHLP
+180 
-189 IAPSALTTGIDQ
+189 
-201 IGGDATVYIDGGKYI
+201 
-216 RLQSPDP
+216 
-223 RYGESLYYIDPQGVR
+223 
-238 YGLPDEKTGGTLGLN
+238 
-253 APVTAPWQVV
+253 
-263 SLLVDGPV
+263 
-271 LSKQAALVEHDTL
+271 
-284 PADPNPRKIAD
+284 
-295 GNAAQTR
+295 
-302 DGQHRRRRMT
+302 MT
-312 TKKFTPIIKRGPRLT
+312 TKKFTPTIKRGPRLT
-327 PGEINVTPPDDLGV
+327 PGEINVTPPDDLGI
-341 EIPPSGIQKALPW
+341 EIPPSGMQKAMPW
-354 VMGGGMLGMIVIM
+354 VMGGCMLGMIVIM
-367 IFTGIRQLSP
+367 IFTGVRQLSP

-396 GGPGGKRVPE
+396 GGSGGKKVPE

-448 IIGTN
+448 IIGTH
-453 RQWSRP
+453 RQWSRQSSS
-459 ANADFY
+459 DFY
-465 AAVRIGLGAEPAV
+465 AAVRIGLGTEPAV

-484 AVGGELAGPQ
+484 SVGGELAGPQ
-494 GAPQPH
+494 AAPQPH

-533 IAVGGEP
+533 IAIGG
-540 DGAAGLL
+540 DGDREGLL

-562 LQIRVLT
+562 LQLRVLT
-569 DNPEDPNWAWLKWL
+569 DTPEDPRWSWLKWL
-583 PHVQHQTD
+583 PHVQHQND
-591 TDAAGPTRLVFTR
+591 TDAAGATRLVFTR
-604 PDGLSDLTARGPH
+604 PDGLADLTARGPH
-617 TPDATPSGPYV
+617 TADSAPAGPYV
-628 VVIDLSGG
+628 VVIDLTGG

-648 TVITLGNHRGSAY
+648 TVITLGNHRGSVY

-666 ADGTADDRLPN
+666 PDGTADDKLPN
-677 QTFRLVTS
+677 QPFRLVTS
-685 VSDRMSPE
+685 QSDTMTAA
-693 QATRVARKLAGWSIT
+693 QAGRIARKLAGWSIT
-708 GTIIDKSVRVQK
+708 GTIIDKSTRVQK

-728 LVGAQAI
+728 LVGAQTI
-735 EEVTPSR
+735 EEVTPAR
-742 WRMFTDTDRDRLRI
+742 WRMFTDTDRDRLKI
-756 PFGHELKTGDIMYLD
+756 PFGHELKTGDIQYLD

-802 LSLAATHH
+802 LSLVATHH

-996 VGMEDPVKFHS
+996 VGMEDPVKFKS
-1007 VYTGVNYVPTAP
+1007 IYTGEPYVPAAAQSENGDAAP
-1019 VQEDG
+1019 RHAAASKV
-1024 EVKPRSQGPDG
+1024 
-1035 LRIHQFTAA
+1035 RIHQFTAA
-1044 PIFDTAVTS
+1044 PIAEPVAQ

>member
-1 MRPDEGVL
+1 
-9 VSYENNNWLV
+9 
-19 TETGRHDIDLS
+19 
-30 DRALTSAVGIPV
+30 
-42 TSKATPISEGLF
+42 
-54 NALPN
+54 
-59 AGPWRLPDIPRFGEP
+59 
-74 NTVGLPPNLVIGA
+74 
-87 VFKALTEDGEQHFV
+87 
-101 VLPDGVARINGT
+101 
-113 TAAALRATN
+113 
-122 SFGLISPP
+122 
-130 SVEASVV
+130 
-137 ARIAEQVFASPL
+137 
-149 PDEPLEILLRE
+149 
-160 DAPTLCWAWQREPG
+160 
-174 DQAPKT
+174 
-180 TVITGRHLP
+180 
-189 IAPSALTTGIDQ
+189 
-201 IGGDATVYIDGGKYI
+201 
-216 RLQSPDP
+216 
-223 RYGESLYYIDPQGVR
+223 
-238 YGLPDEKTGGTLGLN
+238 
-253 APVTAPWQVV
+253 
-263 SLLVDGPV
+263 
-271 LSKQAALVEHDTL
+271 
-284 PADPNPRKIAD
+284 
-295 GNAAQTR
+295 
-302 DGQHRRRRMT
+302 MT
-312 TKKFTPIIKRGPRLT
+312 TKKFTPTVKRGPRLT
-327 PGEINVTPPDDLGV
+327 PGEISVTPPEDLGV
-341 EIPPSGIQKALPW
+341 EIPASGVQKVLPY
-354 VMGGGMLGMIVIM
+354 VMAGGMLGMIAIM
-367 IFTGIRQLSP
+367 VFTGVRQLSP
-377 YMLMMPLMMV
+377 YMLMMPLMMI

-396 GGPGGKRVPE
+396 GGPGGKKVPE

-414 LRYLAGLRTRV
+414 LRYLAGLRARV
-425 TSSAAAQVTFFNYHA
+425 TSSASAQVTFFGYHA

-448 IIGTN
+448 LIGTQ

-459 ANADFY
+459 ANADFF
-465 AAVRIGLGAEPAV
+465 AAVRIGLGSEPAV

-484 AVGGELAGPQ
+484 ALGGELAGPDA
-494 GAPQPH
+494 APQPH

-507 WVTKFL
+507 WVLKFL

-519 HDCPKLVQLRTFPT
+519 HDCPKLVQLKTFPT

-540 DGAAGLL
+540 TRAAELL
-547 TAMICHLAVFHPPDL
+547 RAMVCQLAVFHPPDL
-562 LQIRVLT
+562 MQLRVLI
-569 DNPEDPNWAWLKWL
+569 DNPEDPEWSWLKWL

-591 TDAAGPTRLVFTR
+591 TDAAGSTRMIFTR

-617 TPDATPSGPYV
+617 TPDAVPGGPYV
-628 VVIDLSGG
+628 VVIDLTGG
-636 KAGFPVDGRAGV
+636 SAGFPVDGRAGV
-648 TVITLGNHRGSAY
+648 TLITLGNHRGSAY
-661 RIRVD
+661 RLRVD
-666 ADGTADDRLPN
+666 EDGTADDRLPN

-685 VSDRMSPE
+685 ATDRMSPE
-693 QATRVARKLAGWSIT
+693 LATRIARKLAGWSIT
-708 GTIIDKSVRVQK
+708 GTIIDKTTRVQK
-720 KVATEWHQ
+720 KVSTEWHQ
-728 LVGAQAI
+728 LVGAQSV
-735 EEVTPSR
+735 EEVLPSR
-742 WRMFTDTDRDRLRI
+742 WRMFSDTDHDRLRI
-756 PFGHELKTGDIMYLD
+756 PFGHELKTGEIMYLD

-810 PDQVNLLLTDFKG
+810 PDQINLLLTDFKG
-823 GSTFLGMEKLP
+823 GSTFLGMERLP

-889 HRERGADLPPLPTL
+889 HRERGAELPPLPTL

-996 VGMEDPVKFHS
+996 VGMEDPVKFRS
-1007 VYTGVNYVPTAP
+1007 TYTGTNYIPATHSPNGNGSAETGVHHRRREI
-1019 VQEDG
+1019 Q
-1024 EVKPRSQGPDG
+1024 
-1035 LRIHQFTAA
+1035 IHQFTAA
-1044 PIFDTAVTS
+1044 PIFDTAALS

>member
-1 MRPDEGVL
+1 
-9 VSYENNNWLV
+9 
-19 TETGRHDIDLS
+19 
-30 DRALTSAVGIPV
+30 
-42 TSKATPISEGLF
+42 
-54 NALPN
+54 
-59 AGPWRLPDIPRFGEP
+59 
-74 NTVGLPPNLVIGA
+74 
-87 VFKALTEDGEQHFV
+87 
-101 VLPDGVARINGT
+101 
-113 TAAALRATN
+113 
-122 SFGLISPP
+122 
-130 SVEASVV
+130 
-137 ARIAEQVFASPL
+137 
-149 PDEPLEILLRE
+149 
-160 DAPTLCWAWQREPG
+160 
-174 DQAPKT
+174 
-180 TVITGRHLP
+180 
-189 IAPSALTTGIDQ
+189 
-201 IGGDATVYIDGGKYI
+201 
-216 RLQSPDP
+216 
-223 RYGESLYYIDPQGVR
+223 
-238 YGLPDEKTGGTLGLN
+238 
-253 APVTAPWQVV
+253 
-263 SLLVDGPV
+263 
-271 LSKQAALVEHDTL
+271 
-284 PADPNPRKIAD
+284 
-295 GNAAQTR
+295 
-302 DGQHRRRRMT
+302 MT
-312 TKKFTPIIKRGPRLT
+312 TKKFTPTIKRGPRLT
-327 PGEINVTPPDDLGV
+327 PGEITVTPPEDLGI
-341 EIPPSGIQKALPW
+341 EIPPSGMQKAMPW
-354 VMGGGMLGMIVIM
+354 VMGGCMLGMIVIM
-367 IFTGIRQLSP
+367 IFTGVRQLSP

-396 GGPGGKRVPE
+396 GGPGGKKVPE

-448 IIGTN
+448 IIGTH
-453 RQWSRP
+453 RQWSRQS
-459 ANADFY
+459 NSDFY
-465 AAVRIGLGAEPAV
+465 AAVRIGLGSEPAV

-494 GAPQPH
+494 AAPQPH

-533 IAVGGEP
+533 IAVGG
-540 DGAAGLL
+540 DGDREGLL

-569 DNPEDPNWAWLKWL
+569 DDPEDPRWSWVKWL
-583 PHVQHQTD
+583 PHVQHQSD
-591 TDAAGPTRLVFTR
+591 TDAAGATRLVFTR

-617 TPDATPSGPYV
+617 TADSAPAGPYV
-628 VVIDLSGG
+628 VVIDLTGG

-666 ADGTADDRLPN
+666 PDGTADDRLPN
-677 QTFRLVTS
+677 QSFRLVASQCDT
-685 VSDRMSPE
+685 MTAG
-693 QATRVARKLAGWSIT
+693 QAGRVARKLAGWSIT
-708 GTIIDKSVRVQK
+708 GTIIDKSTRVQK
-720 KVATEWHQ
+720 KVATEWHE
-728 LVGAQAI
+728 LVGAQTI
-735 EEVTPSR
+735 EEVTPNR
-742 WRMFTDTDRDRLRI
+742 WRMFTDTDRDRLKI
-756 PFGHELKTGDIMYLD
+756 PFGHELKTGDIQYLD

-802 LSLAATHH
+802 LSLVATHH

-823 GSTFLGMEKLP
+823 GSTFLGMERLP

-855 VLTGELD
+855 VLSGELD
-862 RRQSILRQAGIQV
+862 RRQSILRQAGMQV

-996 VGMEDPVKFHS
+996 VGMEDPVKFKS
-1007 VYTGVNYVPTAP
+1007 MYTGEPYVPAATQSADGDSAP
-1019 VQEDG
+1019 RHAVASR
-1024 EVKPRSQGPDG
+1024 VSIRP
-1035 LRIHQFTAA
+1035 FTAA
-1044 PIFDTAVTS
+1044 AIPEAVAP

>member
-1 MRPDEGVL
+1 
-9 VSYENNNWLV
+9 
-19 TETGRHDIDLS
+19 
-30 DRALTSAVGIPV
+30 
-42 TSKATPISEGLF
+42 
-54 NALPN
+54 
-59 AGPWRLPDIPRFGEP
+59 
-74 NTVGLPPNLVIGA
+74 
-87 VFKALTEDGEQHFV
+87 
-101 VLPDGVARINGT
+101 
-113 TAAALRATN
+113 
-122 SFGLISPP
+122 
-130 SVEASVV
+130 
-137 ARIAEQVFASPL
+137 
-149 PDEPLEILLRE
+149 
-160 DAPTLCWAWQREPG
+160 
-174 DQAPKT
+174 
-180 TVITGRHLP
+180 
-189 IAPSALTTGIDQ
+189 
-201 IGGDATVYIDGGKYI
+201 
-216 RLQSPDP
+216 
-223 RYGESLYYIDPQGVR
+223 
-238 YGLPDEKTGGTLGLN
+238 
-253 APVTAPWQVV
+253 
-263 SLLVDGPV
+263 
-271 LSKQAALVEHDTL
+271 
-284 PADPNPRKIAD
+284 
-295 GNAAQTR
+295 
-302 DGQHRRRRMT
+302 MT
-312 TKKFTPIIKRGPRLT
+312 TRKFTPTIKRGPRLT
-327 PGEINVTPPDDLGV
+327 PGEITVTPPEDLGV
-341 EIPPSGIQKALPW
+341 DIPPSGVQKALPW
-354 VMGGGMLGMIVIM
+354 VMGGCMLGMIAIM
-367 IFTGIRQLSP
+367 VFTGIRNLSP

-414 LRYLAGLRTRV
+414 LRYLAGLRNRV
-425 TSSAAAQVTFFNYHA
+425 TSSAAAQVTFFAYHA

-448 IIGTN
+448 IVGTH
-453 RQWSRP
+453 RQWSRQT
-459 ANADFY
+459 NADFY
-465 AAVRIGLGAEPAV
+465 AAVRIGIGSEPAV

-484 AVGGELAGPQ
+484 SVGAELVGPQ

-533 IAVGGEP
+533 IAIGGDRE
-540 DGAAGLL
+540 GAARLL

-569 DNPEDPNWAWLKWL
+569 DNPEDPEWSWIKWL

-604 PDGLSDLTARGPH
+604 PDGLSDLAARGPH
-617 TPDATPSGPYV
+617 TADSVPTGPYV
-628 VVIDLSGG
+628 VVVDLTGG
-636 KAGFPVDGRAGV
+636 KAGFPADGRAGV
-648 TVITLGNHRGSAY
+648 TVITLGNHRGSNY
-661 RIRVD
+661 RIRVAD
-666 ADGTADDRLPN
+666 DGTADDRLPG
-677 QTFRLVTS
+677 QSFRLVTS
-685 VSDRMSPE
+685 ESDRMTPA
-693 QATRVARKLAGWSIT
+693 QAGHVARKLAGWSIT
-708 GTIIDKSVRVQK
+708 GTIIDKNVRVQK

-728 LVGAQAI
+728 LVGAQSV
-735 EEVTPSR
+735 EEVTPAR
-742 WRMFTDTDRDRLRI
+742 WRMFADTDRDRLNI
-756 PFGHELKTGDIMYLD
+756 PFGHELKTGDIMSLD

-913 LQNHPDFIALFDRI
+913 LQNHPDFINLFDRI

-965 RTTSSAE
+965 RTTSSTE

-996 VGMEDPVKFHS
+996 VGMEDPVKFRC
-1007 VYTGVNYVPTAP
+1007 VYTGNPYEPNASKS
-1019 VQEDG
+1019 DNG
-1024 EVKPRSQGPDG
+1024 EVKPRVPARQRV
-1035 LRIHQFTAA
+1035 RIREFTCA
-1044 PIFDTAVTS
+1044 PMPEAMVN

>member
-1 MRPDEGVL
+1 
-9 VSYENNNWLV
+9 V
-19 TETGRHDIDLS
+19 T
-30 DRALTSAVGIPV
+30 
-42 TSKATPISEGLF
+42 
-54 NALPN
+54 
-59 AGPWRLPDIPRFGEP
+59 
-74 NTVGLPPNLVIGA
+74 
-87 VFKALTEDGEQHFV
+87 
-101 VLPDGVARINGT
+101 
-113 TAAALRATN
+113 
-122 SFGLISPP
+122 
-130 SVEASVV
+130 
-137 ARIAEQVFASPL
+137 
-149 PDEPLEILLRE
+149 
-160 DAPTLCWAWQREPG
+160 
-174 DQAPKT
+174 
-180 TVITGRHLP
+180 
-189 IAPSALTTGIDQ
+189 
-201 IGGDATVYIDGGKYI
+201 
-216 RLQSPDP
+216 
-223 RYGESLYYIDPQGVR
+223 
-238 YGLPDEKTGGTLGLN
+238 
-253 APVTAPWQVV
+253 
-263 SLLVDGPV
+263 
-271 LSKQAALVEHDTL
+271 
-284 PADPNPRKIAD
+284 
-295 GNAAQTR
+295 TR
-302 DGQHRRRRMT
+302 
-312 TKKFTPIIKRGPRLT
+312 KFTPIIKRGPRLS
-327 PGEINVTPPDDLGV
+327 PGEINVTPPDDLGI
-341 EIPPSGIQKALPW
+341 EIPPSGIQKVLPY
-354 VMGGGMLGMIVIM
+354 VMGGGMVGMIAIM
-367 IFTGIRQLSP
+367 IFTGVRQLSP

-387 MATVGFMAG
+387 MGTVGFMAG
-396 GGPGGKRVPE
+396 GGPGGKKVPE

-425 TSSAAAQVTFFNYHA
+425 TASAAAQVTFYNYHA

-453 RQWSRP
+453 RQWSRTS
-459 ANADFY
+459 NADFY
-465 AAVRIGLGAEPAV
+465 AATRIGTGSEAAV

-484 AVGGELAGPQ
+484 SAGAELAGPQ
-494 GAPQPH
+494 AAPQPH

-507 WVTKFL
+507 WLTKFL

-533 IAVGGEP
+533 IAIGG
-540 DGAAGLL
+540 DAAGAAGLL

-569 DNPEDPNWAWLKWL
+569 DNPEAPDWAWLKWL

-591 TDAAGPTRLVFTR
+591 TDAAGATRLVFTR
-604 PDGLSDLTARGPH
+604 TDGLADLTARGPH
-617 TPDATPSGPYV
+617 TADSAPSGPYIV
-628 VVIDLSGG
+628 VVDLTGG
-636 KAGFPVDGRAGV
+636 RAGFPVDGRAGV
-648 TVITLGNHRGSAY
+648 TVITLGNHRSAY

-677 QTFRLVTS
+677 LNFRLVTS
-685 VSDRMSPE
+685 TTDLMSPT
-693 QATRVARKLAGWSIT
+693 QAGRIARKLAGWSIT
-708 GTIIDKSVRVQK
+708 GTIIDKSTRVQK

-728 LVGAQAI
+728 LVGAQTV
-735 EEVTPSR
+735 EEVTPNR
-742 WRMFTDTDRDRLRI
+742 WRMYTDLDRDRLRI
-756 PFGHELKTGDIMYLD
+756 PFGHELKTGEIQYLD

-855 VLTGELD
+855 VLSGELD

-913 LQNHPDFIALFDRI
+913 LQNHPDFIQLFDRI

-1007 VYTGVNYVPTAP
+1007 VYTGTNYVPPAVEGLAESAP
-1019 VQEDG
+1019 KHAAQS
-1024 EVKPRSQGPDG
+1024 P
-1035 LRIHQFTAA
+1035 LRIRPFTAA
-1044 PIFDTAVTS
+1044 PVAEAMTV